1 MVVKQNSFL
10 SKITAIF
17 LVFLLMLPSIVKA
30 SHNHE
35 NDQHHDCKEK
45 LTHLHESV
53 NDHCDVCYFAFSSF
67 NFSSNIFTEAV
78 TFTANKIVI
87 ENYKSITLSFCFS
100 SIKRLRAPPTI
111 S

>member
-10 SKITAIF
+10 SKITAVF

-30 SHNHE
+30 SHHHE
-35 NDQHHDCKEK
+35 EDEHHNCKEK

-53 NDHCDVCYFAFSSF
+53 NDHCDVCYFAFTSF
-67 NFSSNIFTEAV
+67 DEPSKVFILLK
-78 TFTANKIVI
+78 TFLINKTVI
-87 ENYKSITLSFCFS
+87 ENYQSITKTFCYS
-100 SIKRLRAPPTI
+100 SLKRLRAPPTI